1 MTVDEFIAF
10 IKAQN
15 IPGNAVI
22 RARGVDG
29 YIGEIDPNECF
40 VWTYK
45 NPKNPNS
52 ETVTYFDVEPEG

>member
-15 IPGNAVI
+15 VPGDAVI
-22 RARGVDG
+22 RVRNEYG
-29 YIGEIDPNECF
+29 YSGEIDPSECT

-52 ETVTYFDVEPEG
+52 EAVTYFDVECD